1 MPLLLLLYFQAP
13 DAAHL
18 GELLFKC
25 LLNFVSLSV
34 EPFHFQDELVILPV
48 IHHLL
53 LHLALSHV
61 QLVGE
66 GELQL
71 GWPFGRGGPWRV
83 PKGLTCPGGLPG
95 SPPHAGSLLDVR
107 MTLGFSLGR

>member
-1 MPLLLLLYFQAP
+1 MCFFSLFSLLTEVLLHLALHCGELAVHLLLLLYFQAP

-71 GWPFGRGGPWRV
+71 GWPFGRGGLGGFPRV
-83 PKGLTCPGGLPG
+83 
-95 SPPHAGSLLDVR
+95 
-107 MTLGFSLGR
+107 